1 MGNDQNKPTRSTRNT
16 LGEKR
21 RRLQPISKRRSLS
34 KTNNPK
40 IIKPK
45 QPNYVISNQFL
56 NSKPVQ
62 IKSRLDDL
70 SKPEVKPIAGP
81 ISKRSS
87 NNDLENQELKL
98 LLNKMNNDNNQISYD
113 NNRYN
118 REVNDYHRPLN
129 ISRNTS
135 FDNLQQIRQPE
146 FDNNYFKQEY
156 QPFIAPMP
164 YSMGAYQKNLIF
176 PNDDYFRKTDS
187 LSIKQRLNFITLE

>member
-21 RRLQPISKRRSLS
+21 RRQQPISKRRSLS